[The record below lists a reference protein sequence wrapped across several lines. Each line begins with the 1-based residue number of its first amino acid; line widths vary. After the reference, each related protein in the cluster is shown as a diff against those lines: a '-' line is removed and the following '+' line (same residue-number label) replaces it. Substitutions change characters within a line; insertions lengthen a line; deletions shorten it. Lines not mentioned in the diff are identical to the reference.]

1 MLNNLSI
8 YGRLTKNAELKKT
21 QSGIS
26 VCRFSI
32 ANDRTSGENKITD
45 FFDVVAWRKTAEF
58 VAQYFKKGD
67 GIIITGRIETN
78 EFTDRDGV
86 QRKTVQINAYTVEF
100 AGGRVKTTNNT
111 PNAQNANNGQI
122 SANSGTPQNGVSFDS
137 DENLPFPLDMA

>member
-8 YGRLTKNAELKKT
+8 YGRLTKNPELKKT
-21 QSGIS
+21 ANGIS
-26 VCRFSI
+26 VCRFGI

-58 VAQYFKKGD
+58 ITSYFEKGD

-86 QRKTVQINAYTVEF
+86 QRKTVQINAYTAEF
-100 AGGRVKTTNNT
+100 AGGRNKTTNN
-111 PNAQNANNGQI
+111 PSNAQNANNGNYGANN
-122 SANSGTPQNGVSFDS
+122 SAPQNGVSLDS
-137 DENLPFPLDMA
+137 DDGLPFPLDMA